1 MADEKRQPGLSPYR
15 AGETVEKGVGV
26 LLDGGIGR
34 GGSACKVERNPP
46 VQPEAAAGEGH

>member
-26 LLDGGIGR
+26 LLGGRFGR
-34 GGSACKVERNPP
+34 GGSAYKAERDSP